1 MNDNI
6 NELKTENLKK
16 KILLIGLDNCGKTS
30 IAFCLMGI
38 KNIMSFSLIK
48 PTKGVN
54 IDTFQTLGSE
64 YTIWDYGGQEQ
75 YRQNHIKNLR
85 NHILKA
91 NKIIY
96 VIDIQDTERY
106 DLALDYLN
114 VIIKIIVEHKYIVD
128 FSIFLHKWDPDF
140 ALFKKEI
147 DENLVEKLVKN
158 IRKSFP
164 SYFKFIIQKTSIY
177 AVFQKTNI

>member
-1 MNDNI
+1 MNNNI
-6 NELKTENLKK
+6 DELEMQNLKK
-16 KILLIGLDNCGKTS
+16 KILLIGLDKCGKTS
-30 IAFCLMGI
+30 IALCLSGI
-38 KNIMSFSLIK
+38 KNLMSFYSLK

-54 IDTFQTLGSE
+54 IDTFQTLGYE
-64 YTIWDYGGQEQ
+64 YTLWDYGGQEQ

-96 VIDIQDTERY
+96 VIDIQDTKRY

-114 VIIKIIVEHKYIVD
+114 EFIKIIAEYKYIVD
-128 FSIFLHKWDPDF
+128 FSIFLHKWDPD
-140 ALFKKEI
+140 LVLLKREI
-147 DENLVEKLVKN
+147 DENLVDDLVEKIKN
-158 IRKSFP
+158 IFP

-177 AVFQKTNI
+177 TVFQKTNI